1 MSFQTSFKQILKEKM
16 GEQSSAQTNYSSVM
30 DSAPSHLAYLMGQI
44 DRKEFQTNRGQY
56 PRSQVRPQ
64 RKAHNFTAAQKQAFE
79 YLKCWV
85 HGLCDGFTESE
96 LRKAFRQTALRLH
109 PDHGGTAQQ
118 FIELKESY
126 EILQNVFPSI

>member
-16 GEQSSAQTNYSSVM
+16 GEQSSTQTNYSSVM

-96 LRKAFRQTALRLH
+96 LRKAFRQTALRTH

-118 FIELKESY
+118 FMELKECY
-126 EILQNVFPSI
+126 ETLQSIFPS